1 MIFEG
6 RLFSCR
12 LDMSPAGSLTQISP
26 KRLIEE
32 FYPHFL
38 LSLRGIVTETNNI
51 LFCSISLVLECLF
64 QNVIP
69 DSSLPSLSPV
79 LLCSGNQ

>member
-6 RLFSCR
+6 RLLSCH
-12 LDMSPAGSLTQISP
+12 LDMSLGGSLAQISP

-32 FYPHFL
+32 FYPHL
-38 LSLRGIVTETNNI
+38 LLPLRGIVTETNNI
-51 LFCSISLVLECLF
+51 LFCSISPMFECLF

-69 DSSLPSLSPV
+69 DSSLPRLSPV